1 MRQYKRRFDLLP
13 VYDKPG
19 EAALFERMA
28 AKGWELCG
36 GGRWSWKF
44 RRAEPAEA
52 HYAVAYYARGSEY
65 APPGSDELAFREL
78 CARTGWEFVCSRGY
92 MQVFVNREA
101 DPLPLD
107 TDPELEFELTDRMA
121 RKAAIFSA
129 AALAAALFL
138 LWLTL
143 SRALDDP
150 LAALVSMDALILP
163 LLLSGVALCCLGDL
177 LCWALWRRRARAA
190 AERGEFYASRR
201 IARVNAAIP
210 LLLTAL
216 LALSA
221 LGWLLWGGSDTE
233 SIRVVINAAAVL
245 AAGAAGAAVS
255 SRLRAAGA
263 TRGKNIALSALAVFA
278 SCAAVAVLGALLTA
292 READSSA
299 APLTISDLGG
309 GDYAYAVY
317 IETDASPFA
326 ELYSYEER
334 YVPFG
339 DACPEPSPGE
349 DVSARLRYSVY
360 RARIPSVYPELR
372 EGVLWA
378 HQGLT
383 EPCDAAPFGA
393 EEAWYIE
400 ESFHG
405 AEQAWILCYGGS
417 VVYLEYN
424 RELSAENCAAI
435 AAAFGGE
442 SA

>member
-19 EAALFERMA
+19 EAELFERMA

-52 HYAVAYYARGSEY
+52 RYAVAFYARGSEY
-65 APPGSDELAFREL
+65 APPDSDELAFHEL

-92 MQVFVNREA
+92 MQVFVNRSA

-121 RKAAIFSA
+121 RKNALFSA
-129 AALAAALFL
+129 VMLALSLAL
-138 LWLTL
+138 LWFML

-150 LAALVSMDALILP
+150 LSALVSMDALILP
-163 LLLSGVALCCLGDL
+163 LLLSGAALCCLGDL

-190 AERGEFYASRR
+190 AERGEFYAARR
-201 IARVNAAIP
+201 IARVNAAVP

-263 TRGKNIALSALAVFA
+263 PRGRNIALSALAVLV
-278 SCAAVAVLGALLTA
+278 SCAAVAVLGALLTW

-299 APLTISDLGG
+299 APLTIKGLGG

-339 DACPEPSPGE
+339 DACPKPAPGE

-372 EGVLWA
+372 EGVLWE

>member
-1 MRQYKRRFDLLP
+1 MSRYRRKFDLLP

-19 EAALFERMA
+19 EARLFERMA

-65 APPGSDELAFREL
+65 APPDSDELAFREL

-92 MQVFVNREA
+92 MQVFVNRSA

-121 RKAAIFSA
+121 RKNALFSA
-129 AALAAALFL
+129 AALALSLAL

-150 LAALVSMDALILP
+150 LSALVSMDALILP
-163 LLLSGVALCCLGDL
+163 LLLSGAALCCLGDIV
-177 LCWALWRRRARAA
+177 CWALWRRRARAA
-190 AERGEFYASRR
+190 AERGEFYAARR
-201 IARVNAAIP
+201 IARVNAAVP
-210 LLLTAL
+210 LLLTTL

-255 SRLRAAGA
+255 SRLRAAEA
-263 TRGKNIALSALAVFA
+263 SRGRNIALSALAVFV
-278 SCAAVAVLGALLTA
+278 SCVAVAVLGALLTW

-299 APLTISDLGG
+299 APLTIKGLGG

-339 DACPEPSPGE
+339 DACPKPAPGE

-372 EGVLWA
+372 EGVLWE

>member
-19 EAALFERMA
+19 EAELFERMA

-52 HYAVAYYARGSEY
+52 RYAVAYYARGSEY
-65 APPGSDELAFREL
+65 APPDSDELAFREL

-92 MQVFVNREA
+92 MQVFVNRSA

-107 TDPELEFELTDRMA
+107 TDPELEIELTDRMA
-121 RKAAIFSA
+121 RKAALFSA
-129 AALAAALFL
+129 AALALSLAL

-163 LLLSGVALCCLGDL
+163 LLLSGAALCCLGDL

-201 IARVNAAIP
+201 IARVNAAVP

-255 SRLRAAGA
+255 SRLRAAEA
-263 TRGKNIALSALAVFA
+263 SRGRNIALSALAVFV
-278 SCAAVAVLGALLTA
+278 SCAAVAVLGALLTW

-360 RARIPSVYPELR
+360 RARIPSAYPKLR

-383 EPCDAAPFGA
+383 EPCEAAPFGA

-400 ESFHG
+400 ESFFG
-405 AEQAWILCYGGS
+405 VEQAWILCYGGS

-424 RELSAENCAAI
+424 RDLSAENCAAI

>member
-1 MRQYKRRFDLLP
+1 MSRYRRKFDLLP

-19 EAALFERMA
+19 EAGLFERMA

-52 HYAVAYYARGSEY
+52 RYAVAYYARGSEY
-65 APPGSDELAFREL
+65 APPDSDELAFREL

-92 MQVFVNREA
+92 MQVFVNRSV

-121 RKAAIFSA
+121 RKAALFSA

-138 LWLTL
+138 LWFTL

-210 LLLTAL
+210 LLLPIL
-216 LALSA
+216 LALCV
-221 LGWLLWGGSDTE
+221 LGRLFYGGSGRE
-233 SIRVVINAAAVL
+233 SMRVVINAAAVL
-245 AAGAAGAAVS
+245 TAGAAGAAVS
-255 SRLRAAGA
+255 SRLRAAEA
-263 TRGKNIALSALAVFA
+263 SRGRNIALSALAVFV
-278 SCAAVAVLGALLTA
+278 SCAAVAVLGALLTW

-339 DACPEPSPGE
+339 DACPKPAPGE
-349 DVSARLRYSVY
+349 DISARLRYSVY

-393 EEAWYIE
+393 KEARYIE
-400 ESFHG
+400 ESFFG
-405 AEQAWILCYGGS
+405 VEQAWILCYGES

-424 RELSAENCAAI
+424 RDLSAENCAAI